1 MKVTLTGSLGNISRP
16 LTEKLVANGHEVNVV
31 SSNPDRAEEIKK
43 LGAAASI
50 GSVEDY
56 EFIRQSFTGSDAVYL
71 MIPPSFTTTDPKE
84 YIKAVGEQYA
94 KAIEE
99 TGVKLAVNLSSVGS
113 HIQNGLG
120 PTGSN
125 FQVEQK
131 LNELVGVNVLH
142 LRPGMF
148 MTNFYGAIPMIKYQ
162 GMLGNNFGGSVS
174 LSLTHPRDIAEAA
187 FQAIDQMSFS
197 GKKVQYIVS
206 DERTGFEIAG
216 LLGEAVGKTGVKWI
230 EFSDEQLLNALMQ
243 NGFSEPMAKVYM
255 VEIGIALRDGSF
267 SEDFRKHK
275 HLSVGRTSFQ
285 KFSGEFALAYGH
297 VN

>member
-1 MKVTLTGSLGNISRP
+1 MKVTVTGSLGNIGRS

-31 SSNPDRAEEIKK
+31 SSNADRTEEIKK
-43 LGAAASI
+43 LGAKPSI
-50 GSVEDY
+50 GSVQDY
-56 EFIRQSFTGSDAVYL
+56 EFIRDTFEGSEAVYL
-71 MIPPSFTTTDPKE
+71 MIPPNFTAIDLNE
-84 YIKAVGEQYA
+84 YIQSVGKIYA
-94 KAIEE
+94 RAIKEAR
-99 TGVKLAVNLSSVGS
+99 VKLAVNLSSVGS

-125 FQVEQK
+125 FQVEQR
-131 LNELVGVNVLH
+131 LNELADVHVLH

-148 MTNFYGAIPMIKYQ
+148 MTNFYGAIPMLKYQ
-162 GMLGNNFGGSVS
+162 GTLGNNFAGSVS
-174 LSLTHPRDIAEAA
+174 LPLTHPGDIAEAA
-187 FQAIDQMSFS
+187 FQAIDRMAFS

-230 EFSDEQLLNALMQ
+230 EFSDEQLLSALMQ
-243 NGFSEPMAKVYM
+243 NGFSEQMAKVYM

-275 HLSVGRTSFQ
+275 HLSAGGTSFQ
-285 KFSGEFALAYGH
+285 KFAGDFASVYSHA
-297 VN
+297 N